1 VAVTLANFAGRR
13 ALVIH
18 RADHHRAAL
27 ETQLSR
33 FALTVLCRAPSAKMT
48 RAESAVDV
56 VFFDAD
62 SGHDCLF
69 PWGSAPPPMPL
80 IAILGSEAPGRIEW
94 ALSKSASAVLT
105 KPIGS
110 SGAFQALMVASHL
123 HGEMQR
129 LKSAV
134 SELSDRVRAR
144 PLVVRATLELMRHH
158 QLDEHDALNRLRRV
172 AMSARMTVEELSS
185 SIVATPALI
194 ARMTEDCPPL
204 ALIGGRSHRTSEH
217 S

>member
-1 VAVTLANFAGRR
+1 MTLANFAGRT
-13 ALVIH
+13 ALIIH

-33 FALTVLCRAPSAKMT
+33 FGLSVLCRPPSAKIT
-48 RAESAVDV
+48 RSDSAVDI

-62 SGHDCLF
+62 SGYDCLF

-94 ALSKSASAVLT
+94 ALSKSAAAVLT

-134 SELSDRVRAR
+134 AELSDRVRAR
-144 PLVVRATLELMRHH
+144 PLVVRATMELMRHH
-158 QLDEHDALNRLRRV
+158 RLDEHAALDRLRRT
-172 AMSARMTVEELSS
+172 AMNARMTVEELAST
-185 SIVATPALI
+185 IVATPTLV
-194 ARMTEDCPPL
+194 ARMMEDRPPL
-204 ALIGGRSHRTSEH
+204 ALIGSRSHRTSER